1 VKFVLG
7 FQKEGKLEQVILAG
21 NFEEM
26 FLEDMLVHWFL
37 KGRLGSLE
45 HKLERMF
52 LGDKFG

>member
-1 VKFVLG
+1 MKFVLG